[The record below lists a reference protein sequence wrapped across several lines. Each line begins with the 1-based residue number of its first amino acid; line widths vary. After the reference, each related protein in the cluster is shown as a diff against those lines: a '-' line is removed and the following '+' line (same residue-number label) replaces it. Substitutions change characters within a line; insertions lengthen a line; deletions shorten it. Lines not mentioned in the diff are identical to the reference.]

1 MILKDFLAKSQLQ
14 ASQSDDDCSLLV
26 ILMSYDKDKEGYQQ
40 DFMKRGA
47 KEVE

>member
-1 MILKDFLAKSQLQ
+1 MLHPVKILGALEVTFRGIDTVVVF
-14 ASQSDDDCSLLV
+14 
-26 ILMSYDKDKEGYQQ
+26 YKDKEGYQQ